1 VTTKDE
7 SAGEPLESTW
17 AKLRRRKV
25 VQWGVVYA
33 AGAWGL
39 LQGLAYVSATFN
51 WPLQLQQLATLALLT
66 GLPIVLVMA
75 WYHGDKGQQ
84 RVTAAELTIIAL
96 LFLLGGGIF
105 WRYDRASSVA
115 APADASAQTPGSP
128 SSAAPE
134 LSAVSARSIAVLPFV
149 NMSGEPANEY
159 FSDGISEE
167 ILNVLA
173 RVPELSV
180 AARTS
185 SFQFKGEKRDI
196 EQIAAQLKVRMILEG
211 SVRKQDDRVR
221 ITAQLIDAQ
230 TGYHLWS
237 ETYDRELKDIFAIQ
251 DEIAQ
256 AIGTEL
262 KVRVVGAGAGGSSV
276 SGTKNLKAHDLYLR
290 GLALW
295 QVRRDDE
302 LWAAIDS
309 FEQAIATDPSYAE
322 AWGGLALCYAV
333 IADYTVRISPAAAGA
348 RAREAAERALVLDP
362 TLAESYAALGN
373 VESNALNYETAVA
386 LFKRAIELK
395 PSFATAHQWLG
406 TTLML
411 TGEREKSLA
420 SLERAAALDPRSLIV
435 ASNYSSMLM
444 IAGRN
449 ADAIVACEPVL
460 AYAPESF
467 LCVQSIGPAY
477 LLDGKRDLARPYYD
491 QWAKNWGTG
500 TDRQVAALFD
510 ALSGRGDRQAFAN
523 KLAATPDRSWNDP
536 RSGNLMSD
544 WDIPILLMLL
554 DQKELA
560 LKYIHGANRSTTL
573 AWSIMMQVM
582 DPIRCDARF
591 KDKAAELKIRDLRA
605 AELCT

>member
-1 VTTKDE
+1 MTNDE
-7 SAGEPLESTW
+7 STEHALEGIW

-51 WPLQLQQLATLALLT
+51 WPLQLQQLATLALLV
-66 GLPIVLVMA
+66 GLPIVLVVS

-84 RVTAAELTIIAL
+84 RVTAAELAIITL

-105 WRYDRASSVA
+105 WRYDRTSTAA
-115 APADASAQTPGSP
+115 APTDTSAQAPGNA
-128 SSAAPE
+128 SSAAPD
-134 LSAVSARSIAVLPFV
+134 LSAVSETSIAVLPFV
-149 NMSGEPANEY
+149 NMSGDPANEY

-185 SFQFKGEKRDI
+185 SFQFKGEKRDV
-196 EQIAAQLKVRMILEG
+196 EQIAAQLKVRMVLEG
-211 SVRKQDDRVR
+211 SVRKQNDRVR
-221 ITAQLIDAQ
+221 ITAQLIDAR
-230 TGYHLWS
+230 TGYHVWS
-237 ETYDRELKDIFAIQ
+237 ETYDRDLKDIFAIQ
-251 DEIAQ
+251 DEIAR
-256 AIGTEL
+256 AIGDEL
-262 KVRVVGAGAGGSSV
+262 KVRVVGAGAAGSSV

-322 AWGGLALCYAV
+322 AWGGLALGYSV
-333 IADYTVRISPAAAGA
+333 IFDYTVRISQQEANA
-348 RAREAAERALVLDP
+348 RGREAGERALVLDP
-362 TLAESYAALGN
+362 TLAEPYAALGN
-373 VESNALNYETAVA
+373 IESSDRNIDTAVA
-386 LFKRAIELK
+386 LLKRAIALK

-406 TTLML
+406 TTLME
-411 TGEREKSLA
+411 TGEPEESLA
-420 SLERAAALDPRSLIV
+420 SLKRAAELDPRSLIV
-435 ASNYSSMLM
+435 ADNYATMLL

-449 ADAIVACEPVL
+449 ADAIAACEPSL
-460 AYAPESF
+460 TYAPDSI
-467 LCVQSIGPAY
+467 LCVSSLGPAY
-477 LLDGKRDLARPYYD
+477 LLDGKLDRARPYYD
-491 QWAKNWGTG
+491 QWARNWGAG
-500 TDRQVAALFD
+500 TDRQIAELFD
-510 ALSGRGDRQAFAN
+510 ALEGKSDRKSFAR

-536 RSGNLMSD
+536 ASGNLLSAF
-544 WDIPILLMLL
+544 DIPLVLVLLEER
-554 DQKELA
+554 ELA
-560 LKYIHGANRSTTL
+560 LQYIQSASQGAPLGRAML
-573 AWSIMMQVM
+573 LPVM

-591 KDKAAELKIRDLRA
+591 KAKAAALKIKDLRA
-605 AELCT
+605 ERLCT